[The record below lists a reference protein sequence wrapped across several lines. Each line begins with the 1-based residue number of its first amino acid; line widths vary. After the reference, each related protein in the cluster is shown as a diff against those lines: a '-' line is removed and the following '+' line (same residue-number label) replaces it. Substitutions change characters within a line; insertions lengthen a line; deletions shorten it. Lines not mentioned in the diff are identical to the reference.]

1 MIFTCNQLPAK
12 ADFYSYK
19 IHANNL
25 ENDLLFHEM
34 VEDIKLPF
42 LGIMNVGTK
51 RSLSRKWFCA
61 ITKSIGI

>member
-34 VEDIKLPF
+34 VEVIKLPF
-42 LGIMNVGTK
+42 LGIMNVGTDVGQGVHFHK
-51 RSLSRKWFCA
+51 NGFAL
-61 ITKSIGI
+61 